1 MSDCGS
7 MRQLYREDSVRAGR
21 QCMRVPFFLAKIK
34 SLANQAEIICLIYS
48 EGHIE
53 MWTLNK
59 SLPLVVFCD
68 ISNVFIF
75 GEKSKQKDGLV
86 STMLPYK
93 K

>member
-1 MSDCGS
+1 
-7 MRQLYREDSVRAGR
+7 
-21 QCMRVPFFLAKIK
+21 MRVPFFLAKIK

-68 ISNVFIF
+68 ISNVWRKIKA
-75 GEKSKQKDGLV
+75 ERRLSQHHV
-86 STMLPYK
+86 TI
-93 K
+93 